1 MFFALLIPIWP
12 LLGWLVT
19 GLFGGRWRRGSSGA
33 VASAAVGASFVSALG
48 ALAALRALAAQDAAR
63 SAGSLGL
70 TLPLYR
76 WLGAGDL
83 WTDVSLLADPLSV
96 TMALVVSGV
105 GFLIHVY
112 SIGYM
117 AEDPG
122 ASRYFSYLNLFMFAM
137 LLLVLAG
144 NLLVLFVGWELVGVC
159 SYLLIGYW
167 YERPQAAAAGRK
179 AFVVNRIGDAAF
191 LLGLL
196 LLFTTLGTLDI
207 TKIRDGVGQLGVGTQ
222 TLAALLLFAGATG
235 KSAQL
240 PLHVWL
246 PDAMEGPTPVSA
258 LIHAAT
264 MVTAGV
270 FLIARLDRLFLGA
283 PAALLVVV
291 TVGALTAFY
300 AATVALRQFD
310 LKRVLAYST
319 ISQLGYMFVALG
331 ALAPVAGVFHLV
343 THAFF
348 KALLFLAAGSVMH
361 AMHDVI
367 DMRRLGG
374 LARPLRWTAGGFL
387 VGSLAIA
394 GIPPFAGFFSKD
406 LILEHAFA
414 LGIETGN
421 YIPYALGLLTA
432 FVTAVYMTRATVLT
446 FFGRPDTPGTPLRV
460 STGPEAHPRES
471 PAVMLL
477 PMAALAALSVAGGL
491 LGAKMAGEPLVR
503 FLDPLLER
511 AAVEVTPR
519 PHPPA
524 DVLAAISVGVAV
536 AGMVAGWVLYRRRR
550 EPALGR
556 IGAFLDHTWYIEE
569 LYERA
574 VVVPGKRLAYWLAG
588 PIDLGL
594 IDRAVNGVGGALA
607 AAGGAARRLQTGY
620 ARQYALGVL
629 VGTILILGYWM
640 LR

>member
-1 MFFALLIPIWP
+1 MLAAFPADTPQ
-12 LLGWLVT
+12 
-19 GLFGGRWRRGSSGA
+19 
-33 VASAAVGASFVSALG
+33 AAVSVS
-48 ALAALRALAAQDAAR
+48 
-63 SAGSLGL
+63 
-70 TLPLYR
+70 LPLFS

-83 WTDVSLLADPLSV
+83 WIEASLLVDALSLV
-96 TMALVVSGV
+96 MALVVSGV

-117 AEDPG
+117 AADPD

-159 SYLLIGYW
+159 SYLLIGFW
-167 YERPQAAAAGRK
+167 YARPAAAGAGRK

-191 LLGLL
+191 LLGLF
-196 LLFTTLGTLDI
+196 LLFTSLGTLDI
-207 TKIRDGVGQLGVGTQ
+207 LKIRDGVGQLSMGTR

-240 PLHVWL
+240 PLHIWL

-270 FLIARLDRLFLGA
+270 FLIARLDRLFLA
-283 PAALLVVV
+283 SPVALSVVV
-291 TVGALTAFY
+291 IVGALTAFY
-300 AATVALRQFD
+300 AATVALRQHD

-319 ISQLGYMFVALG
+319 ISQLGYMFVAAG
-331 ALAPVAGVFHLV
+331 ALAAPAGIFHLV
-343 THAFF
+343 MHAFF

-374 LARPLRWTAGGFL
+374 LARPLRWTAGGFI
-387 VGSLAIA
+387 VGGLAIA

-414 LGIETGN
+414 LGLESGN
-421 YIPYALGLLTA
+421 YLPYVLGLVTA
-432 FVTAVYMTRATVLT
+432 FVTAVYVTRATILT
-446 FFGRPDTPGTPLRV
+446 FFGRPAGSAGEPAGAPA
-460 STGPEAHPRES
+460 AHPHES

-477 PMAALAALSVAGGL
+477 PMAILAALSAAGGFLGARVAGG
-491 LGAKMAGEPLVR
+491 PLIR
-503 FLDPLLER
+503 FLDPLLGV
-511 AAVEVTPR
+511 AVLEGPLR
-519 PHPPA
+519 LHPPTG
-524 DVLAAISVGVAV
+524 LLTGISVAVAV
-536 AGMVAGWVLYRRRR
+536 AGIVTGWAIYRRRQ
-550 EPALGR
+550 EPALGAL
-556 IGAFLDHTWYIEE
+556 GTFLDRQWFIED
-569 LYERA
+569 LYDRFIVA
-574 VVVPGKRLAYWLAG
+574 PGRRVARWLAG
-588 PIDLGL
+588 PVDLGL
-594 IDRAVNGVGGALA
+594 IDRAVNDAGRALA
-607 AAGGAARRLQTGY
+607 TLGGAARRLQTGY

-629 VGTILILGYWM
+629 VGTILIIGYWM

>member
-1 MFFALLIPIWP
+1 MALFALLVPIWP
-12 LLGWLVT
+12 LLGWLVN
-19 GLFGGRWRRGSSGA
+19 GMFGNRLRGWASGA
-33 VASAAVGASFVSALG
+33 LASAAVGASFLSALG
-48 ALAALRALAAQDAAR
+48 ALAAVRGVRVEDAAV
-63 SAGSLGL
+63 SV
-70 TLPLYR
+70 TIPLFT

-83 WTDVSLLADPLSV
+83 WVGASLLVDALSV

-117 AEDPG
+117 ADDPG

-167 YERPQAAAAGRK
+167 YARPQAAAAGRK

-196 LLFTTLGTLDI
+196 VLFTSLGTLDI
-207 TKIRDGVGQLGVGTQ
+207 MKIRDGVGQLAPSAR

-270 FLIARLDRLFLGA
+270 FLIARLDRLFLSA
-283 PAALLVVV
+283 PAAPFVIVM
-291 TVGALTAFY
+291 VGALTAFF
-300 AATVALRQFD
+300 AATVALREFD

-319 ISQLGYMFVALG
+319 ISQLGYMFVAMG
-331 ALAPVAGVFHLV
+331 ALAPVAGIFHLA

-367 DMRRLGG
+367 DMRHLGG
-374 LARPLRWTAGGFL
+374 LAQPMRWTFGGF
-387 VGSLAIA
+387 VIGVLAIA

-414 LGIETGN
+414 LGMESGN
-421 YIPYALGLLTA
+421 FIPYVVGVLTA
-432 FVTAVYMTRATVLT
+432 FLTAVYMTRAAILT
-446 FFGRPDTPGTPLRV
+446 FFGPPHKPD
-460 STGPEAHPRES
+460 AHPHES
-471 PAVMLL
+471 PPAMLL
-477 PMAALAALSVAGGL
+477 PMAALAVLSVAGGL
-491 LGAKMAGEPLVR
+491 LGAKIAGEPLMR
-503 FLDPLLER
+503 FLHPLIGPGVIE
-511 AAVEVTPR
+511 ASPA

-524 DVLAAISVGVAV
+524 QLLAGVSVAVAV
-536 AGMVAGWVLYRRRR
+536 AGIIAGWALYRRRQ

-556 IGAFLDHTWYIEE
+556 IGVFLDHKWYIEE
-569 LYERA
+569 FYQRA
-574 VVVPGKRLAYWLAG
+574 IIRPGTMLASWLAG
-588 PIDLGL
+588 PIDLGV
-594 IDRAVNGVGGALA
+594 IDRAVNGVGGGLA
-607 AAGGAARRLQTGY
+607 AAGGAVRRLQTGY

-629 VGTILILGYWM
+629 VGTILIIGYWM